1 MSHGRTDIRLAIAN
15 KLKQFIDKGMTDKI
29 FLSRP
34 NPLFLPELPAILV
47 YYKNEEA
54 NVTVGNENF
63 PKAYERQLQI
73 NIDIIVEGE
82 EDPDTILDK
91 YALQVEACFFD
102 DPRFGGICYGCR
114 LLSTIPISIETEGD
128 RNIECQRL
136 TWLVKYES
144 NAYLD
149 RRIDEFLQF
158 HADIVTPGLEQFM
171 IGSHTTVRN
180 K

>member
-1 MSHGRTDIRLAIAN
+1 MSHKRTEIRLAIAE
-15 KLKQFIDKGMTDKI
+15 KLKAFIDKGLREKI
-29 FLSRP
+29 YLSRP

-54 NVTVGNENF
+54 NVIVGNENF
-63 PKAYERQLQI
+63 PKDYERQLQI
-73 NIDIIVEGE
+73 NVDIIIEGE
-82 EDPDTILDK
+82 DDPDTELDK
-91 YALQVEACFFD
+91 IALQVESCFFD

-114 LLSTIPISIETEGD
+114 LLSAVPISIETEGD
-128 RNIECQRL
+128 RNVECQRL

-144 NAYLD
+144 QAYLD

-158 HADIVTPGLEQFM
+158 HADIIDPRLGQFM
-171 IGSHTTVRN
+171 IGSHTTVRT